1 MAIGDSQVLSAIATD
16 SREVVVF
23 ARTEGVSSIQVWAD
37 GGVQA
42 YDVHVAAAGVTRLRA
57 EVDALLAR
65 IPGAR
70 SSLVGGRVVVEG
82 DDLSDDDHARI
93 AALAEHYPE
102 VMDFTGRVGWDSMV
116 QLDVQVVEMPRSR
129 LREIGVR
136 WEGLT
141 QGGVNAGLAWDAGSL
156 GRMARPGEAVIDT
169 PAPVSSVAGYFGVN
183 ALLSARIAALAQSG
197 EAVML
202 AQPQLLARSGAS
214 ATFLAGAKCLTSP
227 PIRAAIPPP
236 CSSPMA
242 CPCGSLPASIAMASS
257 VR

>member
-1 MAIGDSQVLSAIATD
+1 MLAESGVTRVAIGDSQVLSAIATD

-102 VMDFTGRVGWDSMV
+102 VMDFTGRVGGTAWCSWMC
-116 QLDVQVVEMPRSR
+116 
-129 LREIGVR
+129 R
-136 WEGLT
+136 W
-141 QGGVNAGLAWDAGSL
+141 WKC
-156 GRMARPGEAVIDT
+156 R
-169 PAPVSSVAGYFGVN
+169 APDC
-183 ALLSARIAALAQSG
+183 
-197 EAVML
+197 
-202 AQPQLLARSGAS
+202 ARSAC
-214 ATFLAGAKCLTSP
+214 AGKA
-227 PIRAAIPPP
+227 
-236 CSSPMA
+236 
-242 CPCGSLPASIAMASS
+242 
-257 VR
+257 